1 MAADAL
7 LAAVIEA
14 GGWQAAS
21 IEGVE
26 CKRVTCML
34 LGHNWTHH
42 RYEAT
47 DDYDQPEGTYHKCV
61 RCGKINESG
70 GLPGGPM
77 AAGF

>member
-1 MAADAL
+1 MIR
-7 LAAVIEA
+7 LA
-14 GGWQAAS
+14 AAS
-21 IEGVE
+21 IEVVE
-26 CKRVTCML
+26 LLRRFTCMV

-47 DDYDQPEGTYHKCV
+47 DGDDQPEGTYHKCV

-77 AAGF
+77 VAGM